1 MNRFFACAGVCAITL
16 ALLGCT
22 QTQSKLSTSSTVNWS
37 AQQKRVLLMEPD
49 IKLGELG
56 ASGLVDWRADW
67 TKTGRQFVDTDIKGT
82 LTADGI
88 DVTESGEVTDP
99 HDSQL
104 IKLHDAVG
112 RAILL
117 HVVGGSNFKLPTKTD
132 PLDFTLG
139 PGVQDLRTKY
149 GADYALF
156 VNVTDTYSS
165 ASRKALQVAGILT
178 AAVGVYV
185 YVPGGEQVGFAS
197 LVDLKTGNVVWF
209 NLLTSSSGD
218 MRDASGAQ
226 TTVANLLK
234 GVPL

>member
-1 MNRFFACAGVCAITL
+1 MNRTLARVGFCTL
-16 ALLGCT
+16 ALALVGCT

-37 AQQKRVLLMEPD
+37 AQQKRVLLMEPE
-49 IKLGELG
+49 IRLGELG
-56 ASGLVDWRADW
+56 ASGLIDWRADW
-67 TKTGRQFVDTDIKGT
+67 TKTGREFVDTDIKGT

-88 DVTESGEVTDP
+88 DVADSGDVTDP
-99 HDSQL
+99 HAIQL
-104 IKLHDAVG
+104 IKLHNAVG
-112 RAILL
+112 NAIRI
-117 HVVGGSNFKLPTKTD
+117 HTVGNPSFKLPTKSD

-139 PGVQDLRTKY
+139 PGVQDLRQKY

-156 VNVTDTYSS
+156 IDVTDTYSS

-178 AAVGVYV
+178 SIVGVAV

-209 NLLTSSSGD
+209 NMLTSSTGD
-218 MRDASGAQ
+218 LRDPKGAQ

-234 GVPL
+234 GMPL

>member
-1 MNRFFACAGVCAITL
+1 MKRTSLCVAICVVAL
-16 ALLGCT
+16 ALVGCT
-22 QTQSKLSTSSTVNWS
+22 HTESKLSTSSTVNWS
-37 AQQKRVLLMEPD
+37 TQQKRVLLMAPE

-67 TKTGRQFVDTDIKGT
+67 TKTGREFVNTDIKGT

-88 DVTESGEVTDP
+88 DVADSGEVTDP
-99 HDSQL
+99 HAIQL
-104 IKLHDAVG
+104 IKLHNAVG
-112 RAILL
+112 NAIRI
-117 HVVGGSNFKLPTKTD
+117 HTVGNANFKLPTKSD

-139 PGVQDLRTKY
+139 PGVQDLRQKY

-156 VNVTDTYSS
+156 IDVTDTYSS

-178 AAVGVYV
+178 SIVGVAV

-209 NLLTSSSGD
+209 NMLTSSTGD
-218 MRDASGAQ
+218 LRDPKGAQ
-226 TTVANLLK
+226 TAVANLLK
-234 GVPL
+234 GMPL